1 MKTLAKTVKTCAVI
15 TVLSAIAAF
24 ITGIIFENA
33 KLTSYFLGMF
43 VVLSLINLNIYII
56 LGILKN
62 ISMIKL
68 INIITQII
76 IVLGCC
82 AILIFT
88 LSIAIAFAK
97 NDFATITNI
106 YNYIYMLNVS
116 MKLNHITF
124 MAIILMLLNMINNTI

>member
-1 MKTLAKTVKTCAVI
+1 
-15 TVLSAIAAF
+15 
-24 ITGIIFENA
+24 
-33 KLTSYFLGMF
+33 
-43 VVLSLINLNIYII
+43 
-56 LGILKN
+56 
-62 ISMIKL
+62 MIKL

-106 YNYIYMLNVS
+106 YDYIYV
-116 MKLNHITF
+116 KR
-124 MAIILMLLNMINNTI
+124 INKTQSYNIYDNNINAT

>member
-1 MKTLAKTVKTCAVI
+1 
-15 TVLSAIAAF
+15 
-24 ITGIIFENA
+24 
-33 KLTSYFLGMF
+33 
-43 VVLSLINLNIYII
+43 
-56 LGILKN
+56 
-62 ISMIKL
+62 MIKL

-106 YNYIYMLNVS
+106 NVNI
-116 MKLNHITF
+116 MKTRKRFIRKYELLARCIQTNLELF
-124 MAIILMLLNMINNTI
+124 ILQQ

>member
-1 MKTLAKTVKTCAVI
+1 MAK
-15 TVLSAIAAF
+15 F
-24 ITGIIFENA
+24 
-33 KLTSYFLGMF
+33 
-43 VVLSLINLNIYII
+43 
-56 LGILKN
+56 
-62 ISMIKL
+62 

-106 YNYIYMLNVS
+106 YDYIYMLNIS
-116 MKLNHITF
+116 MKLNHKIDL
-124 MAIILMLLNMINNTI
+124 MKEINQEIGEVGNIQHRIILRYENEFIPVIKNIIEDFNLTNNIKS